1 MAGFIFSMNN
11 IKDIDLNLLVYL
23 DVLLRERNVT
33 RAAAQLN
40 ITQPAMSN
48 GLKRLR
54 ALLNDPILVRT
65 SDGMVPTQV
74 ALNMQEPVRQI
85 LYAVEEMVQPA
96 RDFDPATTERVFR
109 IMASDYAASTLM
121 PKLLG
126 ALKQLAPQVTLDIMT
141 PSDIS
146 FHDVE
151 NGKVD
156 IAINRFDK
164 LPQSFHQKQLW
175 NDSFSCLLSRDNPLL
190 KQYDLEGYLRAEH
203 VWVSKTGFG
212 IGVGM
217 DPHDVQKLG
226 WVDEALA
233 SIGHKRRIK
242 VFTRNYHVALHL
254 ARQGLVA
261 TVPSRAALLYQDDPE
276 LVVKAPPFAI
286 PAIDLTMI
294 WSPLLQHDAGHRWF
308 RQLVVETATHG

>member
-1 MAGFIFSMNN
+1 MNN

-33 RAAAQLN
+33 KAAAQLN

-54 ALLNDPILVRT
+54 TLLNDPILVRT
-65 SDGMVPTQV
+65 SSGMLPTEA
-74 ALNMQEPVRQI
+74 ALRMQEPVREI
-85 LYAVEEMVQPA
+85 LYAIEEMVQPS
-96 RDFDPATTERVFR
+96 REFDAATSEQVFR

-121 PKLLG
+121 PRLLEQLKLH
-126 ALKQLAPQVTLDIMT
+126 APNVALDIMT

-146 FHDVE
+146 FHDVD

-156 IAINRFDK
+156 LAINRFDK
-164 LPQSFHQKQLW
+164 LPQSFHQKKLW
-175 NDSFSCLLSRDNPLL
+175 EDKFSCLIRHDHPLV
-190 KQYDLEGYLRAEH
+190 KDYSLENYLAAEH
-203 VWVSKTGFG
+203 IWVSKTGFG

-226 WVDEALA
+226 WVDEALGRL
-233 SIGHKRRIK
+233 GHKRNIK
-242 VFTRNYHVALHL
+242 VFTRNYHVAMHL

-261 TVPSRAALLYQDDPE
+261 TLPRQAALIYQDDAG
-276 LVVKAPPFAI
+276 LVLREPPFEI
-286 PAIDLTMI
+286 PPVELTMI

-308 RQLVVETATHG
+308 RQLVADTAAQGQYE

>member
-1 MAGFIFSMNN
+1 MNN

-33 RAAAQLN
+33 KAAAQLN

-54 ALLNDPILVRT
+54 NLLNDPILVRT
-65 SDGMVPTQV
+65 SEGMIPTER
-74 ALNMQEPVRQI
+74 ALAMQEQVRQI
-85 LYAVEEMVQPA
+85 LYSVEEMVQPA
-96 RDFDPATTERVFR
+96 REFEAATTTRVFR

-121 PKLLG
+121 PRLLE
-126 ALKQLAPQVTLDIMT
+126 ALKQQAPRVTLDIMT

-164 LPQSFHQKQLW
+164 LPQSFHQKALW
-175 NDSFSCLLSRDNPLL
+175 DDNFSCLVRRDHPLL
-190 KQYDLEGYLRAEH
+190 QDYTLENYLKAEH

-212 IGVGM
+212 VGVGM

-233 SIGHKRRIK
+233 DLGHKRDIR
-242 VFTRNYHVALHL
+242 VFTRNYHVAMYL
-254 ARQGLVA
+254 ARQGLIA
-261 TVPSRAALLYQDDPE
+261 TLPTRAASLYQNDNE
-276 LVVKAPPFAI
+276 LTVKVPPFAI
-286 PAIDLTMI
+286 PPLALTMI

-308 RQLVVETATHG
+308 RQLVAATAEHAER

>member
-1 MAGFIFSMNN
+1 MNT
-11 IKDIDLNLLVYL
+11 IKEIDLNLLVYL

-54 ALLNDPILVRT
+54 GLLNDPILVRT
-65 SDGMVPTQV
+65 SEGMRPTER
-74 ALNMQEPVRQI
+74 ALGMQESLRTV
-85 LYAVEEMVQPA
+85 LYSVEEMIQPIREFEA
-96 RDFDPATTERVFR
+96 ATSNRVFR

-121 PKLLG
+121 PRLLNT
-126 ALKQLAPQVTLDIMT
+126 LDEQAPNVSLDIMT

-156 IAINRFDK
+156 LAINRFEK
-164 LPQSFHQKQLW
+164 LPQSFHQKVLW
-175 NDSFSCLLSRDNPLL
+175 QDEFSCLIHKQHPLL
-190 KQYDLEGYLRAEH
+190 NNYSLDEYLKAEH

-212 IGVGM
+212 VGVGM
-217 DPHDVQKLG
+217 DPRDIQKLG
-226 WVDEALA
+226 WVDDALD
-233 SIGHKRRIK
+233 KLNRRRHIK
-242 VFTRNYHVALHL
+242 VFTRNYHVAMYL
-254 ARQGLVA
+254 AREGLVA
-261 TVPSRAALLYQDDPE
+261 TLPTRAAKLYQNDDTLIIKE
-276 LVVKAPPFAI
+276 PPFSI
-286 PAIDLTMI
+286 PALTLTMI

-308 RQLVVETATHG
+308 RQIVAETAATQR

>member
-1 MAGFIFSMNN
+1 MNT

-23 DVLLRERNVT
+23 DVLLREKNVT

-54 ALLNDPILVRT
+54 NLLNDPILVRT
-65 SDGMVPTQV
+65 SEGMVPTQR
-74 ALNMQEPVRQI
+74 ALDMQEALRGV
-85 LYAVEEMVQPA
+85 LYSVEEMIQPV
-96 RDFDPATTERVFR
+96 REFDAPTSDQVFR

-121 PKLLG
+121 PKLLEK
-126 ALKQLAPQVTLDIMT
+126 LDEQAPHVSLDIMT

-156 IAINRFDK
+156 LAINRFEQ
-164 LPQSFHQKQLW
+164 LPQSFHQKNLW
-175 NDSFSCLLSRDNPLL
+175 SDEFSCLIRKDHPLL
-190 KQYDLEGYLRAEH
+190 EEYTLDNYLKAQH

-212 IGVGM
+212 VGVGM

-226 WVDEALA
+226 WVDDALDKL
-233 SIGHKRRIK
+233 GKRRKIK
-242 VFTRNYHVALHL
+242 VFTRNYHVAMYL

-261 TVPSRAALLYQDDPE
+261 TLPTRAAELYSQDNQ
-276 LVVKAPPFAI
+276 LVMKAPPFEI
-286 PAIDLTMI
+286 PGLTLTMI

-308 RQLVVETATHG
+308 RQVVAETAAAS

>member
-1 MAGFIFSMNN
+1 MNN

-33 RAAAQLN
+33 KAAAQLN

-54 ALLNDPILVRT
+54 TLLNDPILVRT
-65 SDGMVPTQV
+65 SEGMIPTEW
-74 ALNMQEPVRQI
+74 ALAMQEQVRHI
-85 LYAVEEMVQPA
+85 LYSVEEMVQPA
-96 RDFDPATTERVFR
+96 REFESQSSDRVFR

-121 PKLLG
+121 PRLLT
-126 ALKQLAPQVTLDIMT
+126 ALKQQAPRVTLDIMT

-164 LPQSFHQKQLW
+164 LPQSFHQKSIW
-175 NDSFSCLLSRDNPLL
+175 EDDFSCLIRRDHPLL
-190 KQYDLEGYLRAEH
+190 ENFTLENYLKAEH

-212 IGVGM
+212 VGVGM

-226 WVDEALA
+226 WVDEALGK
-233 SIGHKRRIK
+233 IGHKREIR
-242 VFTRNYHVALHL
+242 VFTRNYHVAMYL
-254 ARQGLVA
+254 ARQGLIA
-261 TVPSRAALLYQDDPE
+261 TLPTRAASLYQNDSE
-276 LVVKAPPFAI
+276 LTVKAPPFAI
-286 PAIDLTMI
+286 PPLALTMI

-308 RQLVVETATHG
+308 RQLVATTAAEE

>member
-1 MAGFIFSMNN
+1 MNN

-23 DVLLRERNVT
+23 DMLLRERNVT
-33 RAAAQLN
+33 KAAAQLN

-54 ALLNDPILVRT
+54 SLLNDPILVRT
-65 SDGMVPTQV
+65 SEGMIPTET
-74 ALNMQEPVRQI
+74 AKRMQDPVRQI
-85 LYAVEEMVQPA
+85 LYSVEEMVQPA
-96 RDFDPATTERVFR
+96 RDFEPASTDRVFR

-121 PKLLG
+121 PKLL
-126 ALKQLAPQVTLDIMT
+126 ASLKAQAPMVTLDIMT

-156 IAINRFDK
+156 IAINRFEK
-164 LPQSFHQKQLW
+164 LPQSFHQKALW
-175 NDSFSCLLSRDNPLL
+175 EDDFSCLMRNDHPLL
-190 KQYDLEGYLRAEH
+190 QDYSLANYLQAEH

-212 IGVGM
+212 VGVGM
-217 DPHDVQKLG
+217 DPHDAQKLG

-233 SIGHKRRIK
+233 QLGHKRDIR
-242 VFTRNYHVALHL
+242 VFTRNYHVAMHL
-254 ARQGLVA
+254 ARQGLIA
-261 TVPSRAALLYQDDPE
+261 TLPTRAALLYQDDEE
-276 LVVKAPPFAI
+276 LTLRQPPFAI
-286 PAIDLTMI
+286 PDLDLTMI

-308 RQLVVETATHG
+308 RQLVAETAENP

>member
-1 MAGFIFSMNN
+1 MNS

-33 RAAAQLN
+33 KAAAQLN

-54 ALLNDPILVRT
+54 TLLSDPILVRT
-65 SDGMVPTQV
+65 SEGMIPTEW
-74 ALNMQEPVRQI
+74 ALAMQEPVRHI
-85 LYAVEEMVQPA
+85 LYSVEEMVQPA
-96 RDFDPATTERVFR
+96 REFDAPTSTRVFR

-121 PKLLG
+121 PKLLSE
-126 ALKQLAPQVTLDIMT
+126 LKRQAPKVSLDIMT

-156 IAINRFDK
+156 IAINRFEK
-164 LPQSFHQKQLW
+164 LPQSFHQKALW
-175 NDSFSCLLSRDNPLL
+175 DDDFSCLVRADHPLL
-190 KQYDLEGYLRAEH
+190 AEYTLDNYLQAEH

-212 IGVGM
+212 VGVGI
-217 DPHDVQKLG
+217 DPEDVQKLG
-226 WVDEALA
+226 WVDEALDKL
-233 SIGHKRRIK
+233 GHKREIR
-242 VFTRNYHVALHL
+242 VFTRNYHVAMYL

-261 TVPSRAALLYQDDPE
+261 TLPTRAAALYRNDGE
-276 LVVKAPPFAI
+276 LVLKAPPFKI
-286 PAIDLTMI
+286 PPLALTMI

-308 RQLVVETATHG
+308 RQLVAETANHDF

>member
-1 MAGFIFSMNN
+1 MNN

-33 RAAAQLN
+33 KAAAQLN

-54 ALLNDPILVRT
+54 SLLNDPILVRT
-65 SDGMVPTQV
+65 SEGMIPTET
-74 ALNMQEPVRQI
+74 ALRMQEPVRQI
-85 LYAVEEMVQPA
+85 LYSVEEMVQPA
-96 RDFDPATTERVFR
+96 REFDPATTDRVFR
-109 IMASDYAASTLM
+109 IMASDYAASTLL
-121 PKLLG
+121 PRLLP
-126 ALKQLAPQVTLDIMT
+126 AIQEQAPSVTLDIMT

-156 IAINRFDK
+156 VAINRFEK
-164 LPQSFHQKQLW
+164 LPQSFHQKALW
-175 NDSFSCLLSRDNPLL
+175 KDDFSCLMRNDHPLL
-190 KQYDLEGYLRAEH
+190 QDYCLENYLKAEH

-212 IGVGM
+212 VGVGM
-217 DPHDVQKLG
+217 DPQDVQKLG

-233 SIGHKRRIK
+233 DLGHKRDIR
-242 VFTRNYHVALHL
+242 VFTRNYHVAMHL
-254 ARQGLVA
+254 ARQGLIA
-261 TVPSRAALLYQDDPE
+261 TLPTRAASLYKDDDE
-276 LVVKAPPFAI
+276 LTMREPPFAI
-286 PAIDLTMI
+286 PDLDLTMI

-308 RQLVVETATHG
+308 RQLVAETAAEG

>member
-1 MAGFIFSMNN
+1 MNN

-33 RAAAQLN
+33 KAAAQLN

-54 ALLNDPILVRT
+54 TLLNDPILVRT
-65 SDGMVPTQV
+65 SEGMLPTET
-74 ALNMQEPVRQI
+74 ALRMQEPVRQI
-85 LYAVEEMVQPA
+85 LYSVEEMVQPA
-96 RDFDPATTERVFR
+96 RDFDAATSDRVFR

-121 PKLLG
+121 PRLLEKL
-126 ALKQLAPQVTLDIMT
+126 KRQAPAVALDIMT

-156 IAINRFDK
+156 LAINRFDK
-164 LPQSFHQKQLW
+164 LPQSFHQKNLW
-175 NDSFSCLLSRDNPLL
+175 EDDFSCLVRKDHLLVQDYTLDN
-190 KQYDLEGYLRAEH
+190 YLGGEH

-212 IGVGM
+212 VGVGM

-226 WVDEALA
+226 WVDEALGQL
-233 SIGHKRRIK
+233 GHKRKIR
-242 VFTRNYHVALHL
+242 VFTRNYHVAMHL
-254 ARQGLVA
+254 ARQGLIA
-261 TVPSRAALLYQDDPE
+261 TLPTQAATLYQDDDE
-276 LVVKAPPFAI
+276 LVMLPPPFKI
-286 PAIDLTMI
+286 EPLELTMI

-308 RQLVVETATHG
+308 RQLIVETAEQK

>member
-1 MAGFIFSMNN
+1 MNN

-33 RAAAQLN
+33 KAAAQLN

-54 ALLNDPILVRT
+54 TLLNDPILVRT
-65 SDGMVPTQV
+65 SEGMLPTER
-74 ALNMQEPVRQI
+74 ALAMQDAVRGI
-85 LYAVEEMVQPA
+85 LYSVEEMVQPA
-96 RDFDPATTERVFR
+96 REFEAVSSQRVFR

-121 PKLLG
+121 PPLL
-126 ALKQLAPQVTLDIMT
+126 ARLKAEAPAVSLDIMT

-156 IAINRFDK
+156 LAINRFEK
-164 LPQSFHQKQLW
+164 LPQSFHQKALW
-175 NDSFSCLLSRDNPLL
+175 EDDFSCLMRRDHPLL
-190 KQYDLEGYLRAEH
+190 STYSLENYLKFEH

-212 IGVGM
+212 VGVGM

-233 SIGHKRRIK
+233 KLGCKREIR
-242 VFTRNYHVALHL
+242 VFTRNYHVAMHL
-254 ARQGLVA
+254 ARQGLIA
-261 TVPSRAALLYQDDPE
+261 TLPTRAAMLYKDDDE
-276 LVVKAPPFAI
+276 LVVKRPPFAI
-286 PAIDLTMI
+286 DQLELQMI

-308 RQLVVETATHG
+308 RQVVADTAADRNF

>member
-1 MAGFIFSMNN
+1 MNN

-33 RAAAQLN
+33 KAAAQLN

-54 ALLNDPILVRT
+54 SLLNDPILVRT
-65 SDGMVPTQV
+65 SEGMIPTET
-74 ALNMQEPVRQI
+74 AKRMQEPVRQI
-85 LYAVEEMVQPA
+85 LYSVEEMVQPA
-96 RDFDPATTERVFR
+96 REFDPATTDRVFR

-121 PKLLG
+121 PRLLPSLQ
-126 ALKQLAPQVTLDIMT
+126 AQAPKVTLDIMT

-156 IAINRFDK
+156 LAINRFEK
-164 LPQSFHQKQLW
+164 LPQSFHQKALW
-175 NDSFSCLLSRDNPLL
+175 EDDFSCLMRRDHPLL
-190 KQYDLEGYLRAEH
+190 QDYTLANYLKAEH

-212 IGVGM
+212 VGVGM

-226 WVDEALA
+226 WVDEALGKL
-233 SIGHKRRIK
+233 GHKRDIR
-242 VFTRNYHVALHL
+242 VFTRNYHVAMHL
-254 ARQGLVA
+254 ARQGLIA
-261 TVPSRAALLYQDDPE
+261 TLPTRAAKLYEGDDQ
-276 LVVKAPPFAI
+276 LVLKAPPFAI
-286 PAIDLTMI
+286 EQLDLTMI

-308 RQLVVETATHG
+308 RQLVAETAEHP

>member
-1 MAGFIFSMNN
+1 MNN

-33 RAAAQLN
+33 KAAAQLN

-54 ALLNDPILVRT
+54 SLLNDPILVRT
-65 SDGMVPTQV
+65 SEGMIPTET
-74 ALNMQEPVRQI
+74 AMRMQEPVRQI
-85 LYAVEEMVQPA
+85 LYSVEEMVQPA
-96 RDFDPATTERVFR
+96 RDFEPASTDRVFR

-121 PKLLG
+121 PKLLSS
-126 ALKQLAPQVTLDIMT
+126 LKEQAPSVTLDIMT

-156 IAINRFDK
+156 LAINRFEK

-175 NDSFSCLLSRDNPLL
+175 QDDFSCLMRKDHPLL
-190 KQYDLEGYLRAEH
+190 DDYTLETYLKAEH

-212 IGVGM
+212 VGVGM

-226 WVDEALA
+226 WVDGVLA
-233 SIGHKRRIK
+233 DLGYKRDIR
-242 VFTRNYHVALHL
+242 VFTRNYHVAMHL
-254 ARQGLVA
+254 ARQGLMV
-261 TVPSRAALLYQDDPE
+261 TLPTQAASLYKDDDE
-276 LVVKAPPFAI
+276 LTMREPPFAI
-286 PAIDLTMI
+286 PKLELTMI

-308 RQLVVETATHG
+308 RQLIADTADNR

>member
-1 MAGFIFSMNN
+1 MNN

-33 RAAAQLN
+33 KAAAQLN

-54 ALLNDPILVRT
+54 SLLNDPILVRT
-65 SDGMVPTQV
+65 SEGMIPTET
-74 ALNMQEPVRQI
+74 ALRMQEPVRQI
-85 LYAVEEMVQPA
+85 LYSVEEMVQPA
-96 RDFDPATTERVFR
+96 REFDPAATDRVFR
-109 IMASDYAASTLM
+109 IMASDYAASTLL
-121 PKLLG
+121 PRLLP
-126 ALKQLAPQVTLDIMT
+126 AIQEQAPSVTLDIMT

-156 IAINRFDK
+156 VAINRFEK
-164 LPQSFHQKQLW
+164 LPQSFHQKALW
-175 NDSFSCLLSRDNPLL
+175 EDDFSCLMRNDHPLL
-190 KQYDLEGYLRAEH
+190 QDYSLENYLKAEH

-212 IGVGM
+212 VGVGM
-217 DPHDVQKLG
+217 DPQDVQKLG

-233 SIGHKRRIK
+233 DLGHKRDIR
-242 VFTRNYHVALHL
+242 VFTRNYHVAMHL
-254 ARQGLVA
+254 ARQGLIA
-261 TVPSRAALLYQDDPE
+261 TLPTRAASLYKDDDE
-276 LVVKAPPFAI
+276 LTMREPPFAI
-286 PAIDLTMI
+286 PDLDLTMI

-308 RQLVVETATHG
+308 RQLVAETAAEG

>member
-1 MAGFIFSMNN
+1 MNN

-33 RAAAQLN
+33 KAAAQLN

-54 ALLNDPILVRT
+54 TLLNDPILVRT
-65 SDGMVPTQV
+65 SEGMLPTET
-74 ALNMQEPVRQI
+74 ALRMQEPVRQI
-85 LYAVEEMVQPA
+85 LYSVEEMVQPA
-96 RDFDPATTERVFR
+96 REFDSATSDRVFR

-121 PKLLG
+121 PRLLEKLH
-126 ALKQLAPQVTLDIMT
+126 QQAPYVALDIMT

-156 IAINRFDK
+156 LAINRFEK
-164 LPQSFHQKQLW
+164 LPQSFHQKNLW
-175 NDSFSCLLSRDNPLL
+175 EDDFSCLVRKDHPLVANYTL
-190 KQYDLEGYLRAEH
+190 KNYLEGEH

-212 IGVGM
+212 VGVGM

-226 WVDEALA
+226 WVDEALGKL
-233 SIGHKRRIK
+233 GHKRSIR
-242 VFTRNYHVALHL
+242 VFTRNYHVAMHL
-254 ARQGLVA
+254 ARQGLIA
-261 TVPSRAALLYQDDPE
+261 TLPTQAATLYKDDDE
-276 LVVKAPPFAI
+276 LVMLKPPFDI
-286 PAIDLTMI
+286 PALELTMI

-308 RQLVVETATHG
+308 RQLITDTAAHHDL

>member
-1 MAGFIFSMNN
+1 MNN

-33 RAAAQLN
+33 KAAAQLN

-54 ALLNDPILVRT
+54 TLLNDPILVRT
-65 SDGMVPTQV
+65 SEGMLPTER
-74 ALNMQEPVRQI
+74 ALAMQDSVRSI
-85 LYAVEEMVQPA
+85 LYSVEEMVQPA
-96 RDFDPATTERVFR
+96 REFIPASTDRVFR
-109 IMASDYAASTLM
+109 IMASDYAASTLV
-121 PKLLG
+121 PPLLEK
-126 ALKQLAPQVTLDIMT
+126 LKQQAPAVTLDIMT

-156 IAINRFDK
+156 LAINRFEK
-164 LPQSFHQKQLW
+164 LPQSFHQKALW
-175 NDSFSCLLSRDNPLL
+175 EDDFSCLIQRDHPLL
-190 KQYDLEGYLRAEH
+190 KDYSLENYLRYEH

-212 IGVGM
+212 VGVGM

-226 WVDEALA
+226 WVDEALGEL
-233 SIGHKRRIK
+233 GHKRDIR
-242 VFTRNYHVALHL
+242 VFTRNYHVAMHL
-254 ARQGLVA
+254 ARQGLIA
-261 TVPSRAALLYQDDPE
+261 TLPTRAAKLYQDDPE
-276 LVVKAPPFAI
+276 LVMKKPPFVI
-286 PAIDLTMI
+286 PDLDLQMI

-308 RQLVVETATHG
+308 RQLIADTADFGAS

>member
-1 MAGFIFSMNN
+1 MNN

-33 RAAAQLN
+33 KAAAQLN

-54 ALLNDPILVRT
+54 TLLNDPILVRT
-65 SDGMVPTQV
+65 SEGMIPTEW
-74 ALNMQEPVRQI
+74 ALAMQEQVRHI
-85 LYAVEEMVQPA
+85 LYSVEEMVQPA
-96 RDFDPATTERVFR
+96 REFESQSSDRVFR

-121 PKLLG
+121 PRLLT
-126 ALKQLAPQVTLDIMT
+126 ALKQQAPQVTLDIMT

-164 LPQSFHQKQLW
+164 LPQSFHQKSIW
-175 NDSFSCLLSRDNPLL
+175 EDDFSCLIRRDHPLL
-190 KQYDLEGYLRAEH
+190 ENFTLDNYLKAEH

-212 IGVGM
+212 VGVGM

-226 WVDEALA
+226 WVDEALGK
-233 SIGHKRRIK
+233 IGHKREIR
-242 VFTRNYHVALHL
+242 VFTRNYHVAMYL
-254 ARQGLVA
+254 ARQGLIA
-261 TVPSRAALLYQDDPE
+261 TLPTRAASLYQNDAE
-276 LVVKAPPFAI
+276 LMMMPPPFAI
-286 PAIDLTMI
+286 PALALTMI

-308 RQLVVETATHG
+308 RQLVATTAAAE

>member
-1 MAGFIFSMNN
+1 MNT

-54 ALLNDPILVRT
+54 NLLNDPILVRT
-65 SDGMVPTQV
+65 SEGMVPTQR
-74 ALNMQEPVRQI
+74 ALDMRESLRNV
-85 LYAVEEMVQPA
+85 LYSVEEMIQPVREFEA
-96 RDFDPATTERVFR
+96 ATSDRVFR

-121 PKLLG
+121 PRLLE
-126 ALKQLAPQVTLDIMT
+126 ALDEQAPSVSLDIMT

-156 IAINRFDK
+156 LAINRFEK
-164 LPQSFHQKQLW
+164 LPQSFHQKVLW
-175 NDSFSCLLSRDNPLL
+175 QDEFSCLIHKDHPLL
-190 KQYDLEGYLRAEH
+190 KRYTLEDYLKAEH

-212 IGVGM
+212 VGVGM

-226 WVDEALA
+226 WVDEALD
-233 SIGHKRRIK
+233 KLDCRRHIK
-242 VFTRNYHVALHL
+242 VFTRNYHVAMYL

-261 TVPSRAALLYQDDPE
+261 TLPTRAASLYESDELLVIKQ
-276 LVVKAPPFAI
+276 PPFSI
-286 PAIDLTMI
+286 PGLTLTMI

-308 RQLVVETATHG
+308 RQIVADTAAAES